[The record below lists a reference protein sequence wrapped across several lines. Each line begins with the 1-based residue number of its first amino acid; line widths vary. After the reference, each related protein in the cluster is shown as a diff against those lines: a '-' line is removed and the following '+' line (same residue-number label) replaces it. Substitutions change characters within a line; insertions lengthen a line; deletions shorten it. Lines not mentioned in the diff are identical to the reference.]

1 MICKFTTVIWTL
13 VAMASAG
20 KAIAVT
26 SSAGLKPHGAP
37 YIRTNQ
43 TINQMKLS
51 PKGRY
56 LAYTDDTGLGLNVL
70 DLTTNDIYRV
80 TEAKVGLSFFW
91 TPDGFRLFYRE
102 LIRPPLKAPRSDQ
115 ERAKADLDRDAP
127 IESQIRAFDC
137 SVARNIEIDKIP
149 RTTGYLTF
157 DPRDLRFLLMSESGI
172 HTKKIYIPNQRLA
185 LWQIAGRHERGKWL
199 ATQKG
204 ILWVTQGGL
213 SMRRLEDDKTE
224 LASFDISPDG
234 QSIAWGTQGDKIYVS
249 REGAKPTFI
258 GHGRE
263 PRWHPFRQLI
273 VFAGAR
279 MVGDKPV
286 NFDLKIADSRGQAK
300 FLTATQYSS
309 ERSPQWQKSG
319 EKLLYTVENT
329 TDLYLMDFRP

>member
-1 MICKFTTVIWTL
+1 MNTKISIIFHIL
-13 VAMASAG
+13 LAFAGPAQAVA
-20 KAIAVT
+20 
-26 SSAGLKPHGAP
+26 LKPHSAP
-37 YIRTNQ
+37 FIRANQ
-43 TINQMKLS
+43 QINQMKLS

-70 DLTTNDIYRV
+70 DLNTKDIYRV

-102 LIRPPLKAPRSDQ
+102 LVRPPLKPAHSDQ
-115 ERAKADLDRDAP
+115 ERELADLDRDAP
-127 IESQIRAFDC
+127 IESKIKAFDC
-137 SVARNIEIDKIP
+137 SVARNIEIDKIA
-149 RTTGYLTF
+149 RSSGYLTF

-213 SMRRLEDDKTE
+213 SLRRMEDDQTE
-224 LASFDISPDG
+224 LESFDISPDG
-234 QSIAWGTQGDKIYVS
+234 QWIAWGTKGNKIYAS
-249 REGAKPTFI
+249 REGKKPEFI
-258 GHGRE
+258 DYGRE
-263 PRWHPFRQLI
+263 PRWHPTRHII

-279 MVGDKPV
+279 MVGNKPV
-286 NFDLKIADSRGQAK
+286 NFDLKIADSKGQSK
-300 FLTATQYSS
+300 FLTSTQYSS
-309 ERSPQWQKSG
+309 ERSPQWHKG
-319 EKLLYTVENT
+319 GDKLLYTVENT